1 MDELIIKEM
10 YKRCEKNEKIAL
22 ITLTKSSGS
31 TPRNAGSMMALFSD
45 GTSIGSIGGGKLEFE
60 VLKEAKECLE
70 NNKSKIFNHE
80 LTPNG
85 DLKMQCG
92 GLASGYIK
100 IINQKAKLII
110 CGAGHIGKEILFLS
124 KYLGFYSILIDD
136 RQDYLQGLANEE
148 YFSNYEDLSFL
159 DIDDNT
165 YVIIVTKSHLD
176 DYKCLKNVID
186 KNAKYVGV
194 IGSKTKHKF
203 IKDELI
209 KDNFSAE
216 LFNKIYAPIGL
227 DIANQE
233 PREIA
238 FSILSEILL
247 IKNQGKLA
255 HKKNFNP

>member
-1 MDELIIKEM
+1 MDDIVLKEV

-45 GTSIGSIGGGKLEFE
+45 GTSVGSIGGGKLEYE

-100 IINQKAKLII
+100 IINQKPKLII
-110 CGAGHIGKEILFLS
+110 FGAGHIGKEIIFLA
-124 KYLGFYSILIDD
+124 KYLGFYSILLDD
-136 RQDYLQGLANEE
+136 RKEYLKNYADEE
-148 YFSNYEDLSFL
+148 HLSNYEDLDFL
-159 DIDDNT
+159 EIDENT
-165 YVIIVTKSHLD
+165 YIIIVTKSHLD
-176 DYKCLKNVID
+176 DYKCLKSVIE
-186 KNAKYVGV
+186 KNAKYIGV

-209 KDNFSAE
+209 KDSFSNE
-216 LFNKIYAPIGL
+216 LFHKIYAPIGL

-247 IKNQGKLA
+247 IKNQGNLA
-255 HKKNFNP
+255 HKKSF